1 MTSSSEDTIELND
14 GAPCTSD
21 HDSSLLNSNRTVLLA
36 PFIASIPS
44 EIDVFGFYLEP
55 KQFCITILLATIML
69 GFGGSKFI
77 SPLIILLQ
85 IPFLSVNINLAT
97 FCCWTWMPNNIAIVF
112 IMVLGLYTIS
122 QRRQSPLSNQGTRSR
137 AVRWRRNGSNI
148 KGLKDLPQTPQGG
161 WCV

>member
-69 GFGGSKFI
+69 GFGG
-77 SPLIILLQ
+77 
-85 IPFLSVNINLAT
+85 T
-97 FCCWTWMPNNIAIVF
+97 IVF

-161 WCV
+161 